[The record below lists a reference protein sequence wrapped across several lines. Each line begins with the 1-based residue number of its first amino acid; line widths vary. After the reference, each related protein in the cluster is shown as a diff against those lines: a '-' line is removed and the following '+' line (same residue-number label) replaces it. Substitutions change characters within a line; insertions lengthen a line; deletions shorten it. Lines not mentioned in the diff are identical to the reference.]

1 MKEAEVLCSIILS
14 YRSYVR
20 ILFMLDTFSH
30 LFLTPSCK
38 AQRNLNSF
46 FAIIMGL
53 NTPAVSRLTQTWEVW
68 RQISQ
73 SMPTHVLFHCRIEI
87 GLVFHYF
94 TISPFSCLFLICI
107 FFRKFLG
114 NSKSCSPSLRA

>member
-14 YRSYVR
+14 YRSYER